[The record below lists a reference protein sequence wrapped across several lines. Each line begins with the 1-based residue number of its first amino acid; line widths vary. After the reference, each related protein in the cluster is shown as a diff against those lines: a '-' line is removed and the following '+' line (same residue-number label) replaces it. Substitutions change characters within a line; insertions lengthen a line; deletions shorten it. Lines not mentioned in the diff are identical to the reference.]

1 MIWVTT
7 SVTRRLEGRQKEI
20 TRRRQE
26 MRKRVVLMN
35 KHCRCTGLIMP
46 GVLAVA
52 LILTSASAVLAQSAG
67 ADSEKRLSVIDANP
81 SLLPNSSLGK
91 YFDPQA
97 AITVDQ
103 AVAYALEHNGELLA
117 ARKEIDAA
125 SALVM
130 QAGLRANPKVDAS
143 VSKTITG
150 TDNNIIVNGML
161 PLELGGRRPARIKVA
176 ERELEMR
183 RQDVSNRERIL
194 AADVRA
200 KFGEALAAI
209 LKLGFDEDL
218 IATSLRGYN
227 LVAARVTEGGTA
239 PLEQNMLLVELN
251 RLRSMRETAEGKAQ
265 IEMLEL
271 RNLIGM
277 TPEEPLRLRGDFN
290 DLITPLSPLAQ
301 ATERALS
308 ERPDLKLAKAAE
320 NFAEARIE
328 QARSE
333 GRLDASLIAGYQRM
347 DFGYPLSGIND
358 AGQLRPIQATFHY
371 FTVGV
376 SLDLPVR
383 NKNQGAIEAALAE
396 AEGAKRRREF
406 LELTVRREV
415 ASAYAQ
421 YNSSARAAEI
431 FRVGV
436 KDQANANLD
445 VVRQTYELGSKTLI
459 DYLGEQRRFI
469 DLQNGYIDALL
480 DTYKARV
487 EIERAT
493 ASSTAIRQQV
503 TQR

>member
-1 MIWVTT
+1 
-7 SVTRRLEGRQKEI
+7 
-20 TRRRQE
+20 
-26 MRKRVVLMN
+26 MN
-35 KHCRCTGLIMP
+35 RHRSRNLIIAS
-46 GVLAVA
+46 VLAIAQFVA
-52 LILTSASAVLAQSAG
+52 GAWAQAQSSA
-67 ADSEKRLSVIDANP
+67 ADSDKQITVINANLAEP
-81 SLLPNSSLGK
+81 PISSLTK
-91 YFDPQA
+91 YFDPQTGL
-97 AITVDQ
+97 TVDQ
-103 AVAYALEHNGELLA
+103 AVTHALEHNGELLA

-125 SALVM
+125 SALVK
-130 QAGLRANPKVDAS
+130 QAALRANPKVDAT
-143 VSKTITG
+143 VSKTVTG
-150 TDNNIIVNGML
+150 IDNNITVNGML
-161 PLELGGRRPARIKVA
+161 PLELNGRRLARIRVA

-183 RQDVSNRERIL
+183 RQDVANRERML
-194 AADVRA
+194 TADVRA

-218 IATSLRGYN
+218 ITTSQRGFN

-239 PLEQNMLLVELN
+239 PLEQNMVLVELN
-251 RLRSMRETAEGKAQ
+251 RLRSTRETAEGKAQ

-277 TPEEPLRLRGDFN
+277 TPDEPLRLRGDFN
-290 DLITPLSPLAQ
+290 DLISPLSPLGE

-320 NFAEARIE
+320 RFAEARIE
-328 QARSE
+328 QARVE

-358 AGQLRPIQATFHY
+358 AGQPRPIQGTFHY
-371 FTVGV
+371 FTVGI

-383 NKNQGAIEAALAE
+383 NKNQGAIEAAVAE

-421 YNSSARAAEI
+421 YNSTARAAEI

-487 EIERAT
+487 EVERAV
-493 ASSTAIRQQV
+493 ASSTASRQQV

>member
-1 MIWVTT
+1 MAT
-7 SVTRRLEGRQKEI
+7 
-20 TRRRQE
+20 
-26 MRKRVVLMN
+26 
-35 KHCRCTGLIMP
+35 
-46 GVLAVA
+46 
-52 LILTSASAVLAQSAG
+52 VLAQSNTARVET
-67 ADSEKRLSVIDANP
+67 SFSTIVVKT
-81 SLLPNSSLGK
+81 SLAPTSAVAR
-91 YFDPQA
+91 YADPQTGL
-97 AITVDQ
+97 TVDQ

-117 ARKEIDAA
+117 ARKEIEAA
-125 SALVM
+125 SALVK
-130 QAGLRANPKVDAS
+130 QATLRANPKVDAN

-150 TDNNIIVNGML
+150 TDNNVILNGML
-161 PLELGGRRPARIKVA
+161 PLELGGRRPARIRVA

-183 RQDVSNRERIL
+183 RQDVTNRERML

-218 IATSLRGYN
+218 IATSQRGYN

-239 PLEQNMLLVELN
+239 PLEQNMVLVELN
-251 RLRSMRETAEGKAQ
+251 RLRSMRETAEGKTQ

-277 TPEEPLRLRGDFN
+277 SPDEPVRLRGDFN
-290 DLITPLSPLAQ
+290 DVIIPLSSLAE
-301 ATERALS
+301 ATDRALS
-308 ERPDLKLAKAAE
+308 DRPDLKLAKAAE
-320 NFAEARIE
+320 SFAEARIE
-328 QARSE
+328 QARAE

-347 DFGYPLSGIND
+347 DSSYPLNGIND
-358 AGQLRPIQATFHY
+358 AGQLSPIRSTFHY

-383 NKNQGAIEAALAE
+383 NKNQGAIEAAVAE
-396 AEGAKRRREF
+396 AEGIKRRREF

-421 YNSSARAAEI
+421 YNSAARAAEI

-445 VVRQTYELGSKTLI
+445 IVRQTYELGSKTLI

-487 EIERAT
+487 EVERAT
-493 ASSTAIRQQV
+493 ASSTTTRQQV

>member
-1 MIWVTT
+1 
-7 SVTRRLEGRQKEI
+7 
-20 TRRRQE
+20 
-26 MRKRVVLMN
+26 MN
-35 KHCRCTGLIMP
+35 KHNSSR
-46 GVLAVA
+46 A
-52 LILTSASAVLAQSAG
+52 LIIASALAIVQIGTGTSAVLAQSS
-67 ADSEKRLSVIDANP
+67 DVDFEKRLSVINT
-81 SLLPNSSLGK
+81 SLSLPPNSSLTK
-91 YFDPQA
+91 YFDPQTGV
-97 AITVDQ
+97 TVEQ
-103 AVAYALEHNGELLA
+103 AVAYALERNGELLA

-125 SALVM
+125 TGLVK
-130 QAGLRANPKVDAS
+130 QATLKANPKVDAS

-150 TDNNIIVNGML
+150 ADNNVTLNGMY
-161 PLELGGRRPARIKVA
+161 PLELGGRRLARIRVA

-183 RQDVSNRERIL
+183 RQDVANRERIL
-194 AADVRA
+194 AANVRA
-200 KFGEALAAI
+200 KFGEALGAI

-218 IATSLRGYN
+218 IATSQRSYD

-239 PLEQNMLLVELN
+239 PLEQNMVLVELN

-277 TPEEPLRLRGDFN
+277 TPDEPLRLRGDFN
-290 DLITPLSPLAQ
+290 DVIAPLLPLAD

-308 ERPDLKLAKAAE
+308 ERPDLRLAKAAE
-320 NFAEARIE
+320 SFAEARIE

-347 DFGYPLSGIND
+347 DSSYPLSGIND
-358 AGQLRPIQATFHY
+358 AGRLSPIRSTFHY

-383 NKNQGAIEAALAE
+383 NKNQGGIEAAVAE

-406 LELTVRREV
+406 LEITVRREV
-415 ASAYAQ
+415 ASAYAL
-421 YNSSARAAEI
+421 YNSAARAAEI

-487 EIERAT
+487 EVERSIASPIAT
-493 ASSTAIRQQV
+493 RQQV

>member
-1 MIWVTT
+1 MNRHRGRNLVIA
-7 SVTRRLEGRQKEI
+7 SVL
-20 TRRRQE
+20 
-26 MRKRVVLMN
+26 
-35 KHCRCTGLIMP
+35 
-46 GVLAVA
+46 
-52 LILTSASAVLAQSAG
+52 LTH
-67 ADSEKRLSVIDANP
+67 
-81 SLLPNSSLGK
+81 LLPGAVSVLGQSNAPDSDKRIDVINASLSSPPISSLTK
-91 YFDPQA
+91 YFDLQSGM
-97 AITVDQ
+97 TVDQ
-103 AVAYALEHNGELLA
+103 AVTYALEHNGELLA

-125 SALVM
+125 SALVK
-130 QAGLRANPKVDAS
+130 QATLRANPKLDAS
-143 VSKTITG
+143 VSKTVTG
-150 TDNNIIVNGML
+150 ADNNITVNGML
-161 PLELGGRRPARIKVA
+161 PLELGGRRPARIRLA

-183 RQDVSNRERIL
+183 RLDVANRERIL

-200 KFGEALAAI
+200 KFGEALAAL
-209 LKLGFDEDL
+209 LKLGFDEDQ
-218 IATSLRGYN
+218 IATSQRGYN

-239 PLEQNMLLVELN
+239 PLEQNMVLVELN
-251 RLRSMRETAEGKAQ
+251 RLKSTRETAEGKAQ

-277 TPEEPLRLRGDFN
+277 APEAPLRLRGDFN
-290 DLITPLSPLAQ
+290 DLIAPLSPLAE
-301 ATERALS
+301 ATARALA

-320 NFAEARIE
+320 SFAEARIE
-328 QARSE
+328 QARAE
-333 GRLDASLIAGYQRM
+333 GRLDASLIAGYQQM
-347 DFGYPLSGIND
+347 AFGYPLNGTND
-358 AGQLRPIQATFHY
+358 AGQLRPIQGNFHY

-383 NKNQGAIEAALAE
+383 NKNQGAVEAAVAQ
-396 AEGAKRRREF
+396 AEGATRRREF

-421 YNSSARAAEI
+421 YNSAARAQEI

-487 EIERAT
+487 EVERAIAAPIVT
-493 ASSTAIRQQV
+493 RQQV

>member
-1 MIWVTT
+1 
-7 SVTRRLEGRQKEI
+7 
-20 TRRRQE
+20 
-26 MRKRVVLMN
+26 MN
-35 KHCRCTGLIMP
+35 KHYSSRRII
-46 GVLAVA
+46 VSALAVA
-52 LILTSASAVLAQSAG
+52 YVLTSASAGVTQSLVARTETT
-67 ADSEKRLSVIDANP
+67 AAVTEPKVTSAI
-81 SLLPNSSLGK
+81 SSPVAR
-91 YFDPQA
+91 YSDPQTGM
-97 AITVDQ
+97 TVDR

-125 SALVM
+125 TALVK
-130 QAGLRANPKVDAS
+130 QAALRANPKVDAS

-150 TDNNIIVNGML
+150 TDNNITVNGML
-161 PLELGGRRPARIKVA
+161 PLELGGRRPARIRVA

-183 RQDVSNRERIL
+183 RPDVANRERML

-218 IATSLRGYN
+218 IATSQRGYN

-239 PLEQNMLLVELN
+239 PLEQNMVLVELN
-251 RLRSMRETAEGKAQ
+251 RLKSMRETAEGKAQ
-265 IEMLEL
+265 IEILEL

-277 TPEEPLRLRGDFN
+277 APDEPLRLRGDFN
-290 DLITPLSPLAQ
+290 DLISPLSPLAE
-301 ATERALS
+301 ATTRALA

-320 NFAEARIE
+320 SFAEARIE
-328 QARSE
+328 QARAE
-333 GRLDASLIAGYQRM
+333 GRLDVSLIAGYQQM
-347 DFGYPLSGIND
+347 AFGYPLNGIND
-358 AGQLRPIQATFHY
+358 AGQLRPIQGTFHY

-383 NKNQGAIEAALAE
+383 NKNQGGIEATVAQ

-421 YNSSARAAEI
+421 YNCAARAQEI

-436 KDQANANLD
+436 KDQASANLN

-459 DYLGEQRRFI
+459 DYLSEQRRFI

-487 EIERAT
+487 EVERAI
-493 ASSTAIRQQV
+493 ASPIATRQQV
-503 TQR
+503 TQK

>member
-1 MIWVTT
+1 
-7 SVTRRLEGRQKEI
+7 
-20 TRRRQE
+20 
-26 MRKRVVLMN
+26 MN
-35 KHCRCTGLIMP
+35 KQWRVRAFLIAS
-46 GVLAVA
+46 VLAIA
-52 LILTSASAVLAQSAG
+52 QILAGASAVRAQSRSR
-67 ADSEKRLSVIDANP
+67 DSETRLSLIKSSR
-81 SLLPNSSLGK
+81 SLPTNSLPTK
-91 YFDPQA
+91 YFDLQTG
-97 AITVDQ
+97 ITVEQ
-103 AVAYALEHNGELLA
+103 AVTYALEHNGELLA

-125 SALVM
+125 SGLVK
-130 QAGLRANPKVDAS
+130 QAVLRANPKVDAT
-143 VSKTITG
+143 VSKTVTG
-150 TDNNIIVNGML
+150 TDNNITLNGML

-183 RQDVSNRERIL
+183 RQDVANRERIL
-194 AADVRA
+194 AAEVRT
-200 KFGEALAAI
+200 KFGEAIAAI

-218 IATSLRGYN
+218 IATSQRGYN
-227 LVAARVTEGGTA
+227 LVAARVIEGGTA
-239 PLEQNMLLVELN
+239 PLEQNMVLVELN
-251 RLRSMRETAEGKAQ
+251 RLRSTRETAEGKTQ

-277 TPEEPLRLRGDFN
+277 APDEPLRLRGDFN
-290 DLITPLSPLAQ
+290 DLITPLSPLGE
-301 ATERALS
+301 ATGLALS

-320 NFAEARIE
+320 SFAEARIE
-328 QARSE
+328 QARTE

-347 DFGYPLSGIND
+347 DFGYPLNGIND
-358 AGQLRPIQATFHY
+358 AGQLRPIQGTFHY

-383 NKNQGAIEAALAE
+383 NKNQGAIEAAVAE
-396 AEGAKRRREF
+396 AEAAKRRREF

-421 YNSSARAAEI
+421 YNSTTRAAEI

-469 DLQNGYIDALL
+469 DLQNGYIDAQL
-480 DTYKARV
+480 DMYKAHV
-487 EIERAT
+487 EVERAVALPM
-493 ASSTAIRQQV
+493 ASRQQV

>member
-1 MIWVTT
+1 MN
-7 SVTRRLEGRQKEI
+7 RLSI
-20 TRRRQE
+20 L
-26 MRKRVVLMN
+26 RVSMA
-35 KHCRCTGLIMP
+35 
-46 GVLAVA
+46 GVLASAQIVVG
-52 LILTSASAVLAQSAG
+52 ASAVFAQSATNTPEG
-67 ADSEKRLSVIDANP
+67 SFSVTNVNW
-81 SLLPNSSLGK
+81 SLVLTAAVAR
-91 YFDPQA
+91 YVDPQSGM
-97 AITVDQ
+97 TVDQ
-103 AVAYALEHNGELLA
+103 AVTYALEHNGELLA

-125 SALVM
+125 SALVK
-130 QAGLRANPKVDAS
+130 QAALRSNPKVDAS
-143 VSKTITG
+143 LAKTITG
-150 TDNNIIVNGML
+150 TDNNITINGML
-161 PLELGGRRPARIKVA
+161 PLELGGRRPARITVA

-183 RQDVSNRERIL
+183 RQDVANRERML

-218 IATSLRGYN
+218 IATSQRGYN

-239 PLEQNMLLVELN
+239 PLEQNMVLVELN
-251 RLRSMRETAEGKAQ
+251 RLRSTRETADGKAQ
-265 IEMLEL
+265 IEMLGM

-277 TPEEPLRLRGDFN
+277 APDEPLRLRGDFGGV
-290 DLITPLSPLAQ
+290 ISPLSPVTE
-301 ATERALS
+301 ATERALA

-320 NFAEARIE
+320 SFAEARIE
-328 QARSE
+328 QARAE
-333 GRLDASLIAGYQRM
+333 GRLDASLIAGYERM
-347 DFGYPLSGIND
+347 DFSFPLNGIND
-358 AGQLRPIQATFHY
+358 AGHLSPIRSTFHY

-383 NKNQGAIEAALAE
+383 NKNQGAIEAAIAE

-406 LELTVRREV
+406 LTLTVRREV

-421 YNSSARAAEI
+421 YNSAARAAEI

-487 EIERAT
+487 AIERAT
-493 ASSTAIRQQV
+493 ASSTATRQQV
-503 TQR
+503 TQK

>member
-1 MIWVTT
+1 MNRLDIGRVMIV
-7 SVTRRLEGRQKEI
+7 
-20 TRRRQE
+20 
-26 MRKRVVLMN
+26 
-35 KHCRCTGLIMP
+35 
-46 GVLAVA
+46 GV
-52 LILTSASAVLAQSAG
+52 LTSAQILASAAAGLAQSNTAG
-67 ADSEKRLSVIDANP
+67 AAKSFSVTTVN
-81 SLLPNSSLGK
+81 LSLGPGSAVAK
-91 YFDPQA
+91 YADPQTGL
-97 AITVDQ
+97 TVDQ
-103 AVAYALEHNGELLA
+103 AVAFALEHNGELLA
-117 ARKEIDAA
+117 TKKEIDAA
-125 SALVM
+125 SALVK
-130 QAGLRANPKVDAS
+130 QASLRANPRVDAS
-143 VSKTITG
+143 VSKTIMG
-150 TDNNIIVNGML
+150 ADNNIAVNGMV
-161 PLELGGRRPARIKVA
+161 PLELGGRRPARIRVA

-183 RQDVSNRERIL
+183 RQDVSNRERML
-194 AADVRA
+194 AADVRT

-218 IATSLRGYN
+218 IATSQRGYN

-239 PLEQNMLLVELN
+239 PLEQNMVLVELN

-277 TPEEPLRLRGDFN
+277 TPEEPLSLRGDFN
-290 DLITPLSPLAQ
+290 DVIAPLPPLTNS
-301 ATERALS
+301 TELALS

-320 NFAEARIE
+320 SFAEARIE
-328 QARSE
+328 QARAE
-333 GRLDASLIAGYQRM
+333 GRLDASFTAGYQRM
-347 DFGYPLSGIND
+347 DSSYPLNGIND
-358 AGQLRPIQATFHY
+358 AGQLSPIRSTFHY

-383 NKNQGAIEAALAE
+383 NKNQGSIEAAVAQ

-406 LELTVRREV
+406 LELTVRRQV
-415 ASAYAQ
+415 ASAYAL
-421 YNSSARAAEI
+421 YNSTARAAEI

-469 DLQNGYIDALL
+469 ELQNGYIDAVL

-487 EIERAT
+487 EIERAVGAPT
-493 ASSTAIRQQV
+493 PTRQQV

>member
-1 MIWVTT
+1 MNRLRILRVTLA
-7 SVTRRLEGRQKEI
+7 S
-20 TRRRQE
+20 
-26 MRKRVVLMN
+26 
-35 KHCRCTGLIMP
+35 
-46 GVLAVA
+46 VLASAQVVVEAVA
-52 LILTSASAVLAQSAG
+52 VRAQSNTPSVENNFSATSLNLLVVPSAAVARYADQQAG
-67 ADSEKRLSVIDANP
+67 V
-81 SLLPNSSLGK
+81 
-91 YFDPQA
+91 
-97 AITVDQ
+97 TVDQ

-125 SALVM
+125 SALVK
-130 QAGLRANPKVDAS
+130 QAALRANPKVDAS
-143 VSKTITG
+143 LAKNIIG
-150 TDNNIIVNGML
+150 KDNNIAVNGML
-161 PLELGGRRPARIKVA
+161 PLELGGRRPARIRVA

-183 RQDVSNRERIL
+183 RQDVANRERML

-209 LKLGFDEDL
+209 IKLGFDEDL
-218 IATSLRGYN
+218 IATSQRGYN

-239 PLEQNMLLVELN
+239 PLEQNMVLVELN

-290 DLITPLSPLAQ
+290 DVIAPLPPLVE
-301 ATERALS
+301 ATQRALS

-320 NFAEARIE
+320 RFAEARID
-328 QARSE
+328 QAQAE

-358 AGQLRPIQATFHY
+358 TGQLRPIQGTFHY

-383 NKNQGAIEAALAE
+383 NKNQGAIEAAVAE
-396 AEGAKRRREF
+396 AEGAKHRREF
-406 LELTVRREV
+406 FELTVRREV

-421 YNSSARAAEI
+421 YNSAARAQEI

-480 DTYKARV
+480 DTYKGRV
-487 EIERAT
+487 EIERAV
-493 ASSTAIRQQV
+493 ASPIAVRQQV

>member
-1 MIWVTT
+1 M
-7 SVTRRLEGRQKEI
+7 
-20 TRRRQE
+20 
-26 MRKRVVLMN
+26 
-35 KHCRCTGLIMP
+35 
-46 GVLAVA
+46 
-52 LILTSASAVLAQSAG
+52 
-67 ADSEKRLSVIDANP
+67 
-81 SLLPNSSLGK
+81 
-91 YFDPQA
+91 
-97 AITVDQ
+97 
-103 AVAYALEHNGELLA
+103 LA
-117 ARKEIDAA
+117 AE
-125 SALVM
+125 
-130 QAGLRANPKVDAS
+130 
-143 VSKTITG
+143 
-150 TDNNIIVNGML
+150 
-161 PLELGGRRPARIKVA
+161 
-176 ERELEMR
+176 
-183 RQDVSNRERIL
+183 
-194 AADVRA
+194 VRT

-218 IATSLRGYN
+218 IATSQGGYN

-239 PLEQNMLLVELN
+239 PLEQNMVLVELN
-251 RLRSMRETAEGKAQ
+251 RLRSIRETAEGKTQ
-265 IEMLEL
+265 IEMLAL

-277 TPEEPLRLRGDFN
+277 TPDEPLRLRGDFN
-290 DLITPLSPLAQ
+290 DVITPLSSVAE

-320 NFAEARIE
+320 SFAEARIE
-328 QARSE
+328 QARAQ
-333 GRLDASLIAGYQRM
+333 GKLDANLTAGYQRM
-347 DFGYPLSGIND
+347 DSSFPLNGIND
-358 AGQLRPIQATFHY
+358 AGGLSPIRSTFHY

-383 NKNQGAIEAALAE
+383 NKNQGTIEAAIAE

-421 YNSSARAAEI
+421 YNSAARAAEI

-480 DTYKARV
+480 DTYKAHV

-493 ASSTAIRQQV
+493 ATSTLTRQQV

>member
-1 MIWVTT
+1 MNRLSILRVSMAGILASAQVVVGTSAVFAQLAT
-7 SVTRRLEGRQKEI
+7 NKPEGSFSVTNVNWSL
-20 TRRRQE
+20 
-26 MRKRVVLMN
+26 V
-35 KHCRCTGLIMP
+35 P
-46 GVLAVA
+46 SAAVA
-52 LILTSASAVLAQSAG
+52 RYA
-67 ADSEKRLSVIDANP
+67 
-81 SLLPNSSLGK
+81 
-91 YFDPQA
+91 DPQSGM
-97 AITVDQ
+97 TVDQ
-103 AVAYALEHNGELLA
+103 AVAYAVEHNGELLA
-117 ARKEIDAA
+117 AHKEIDAA
-125 SALVM
+125 SALVK
-130 QAGLRANPKVDAS
+130 QAALRANPKLDAS
-143 VSKTITG
+143 LSKTITG
-150 TDNNIIVNGML
+150 TDNNITVNGML
-161 PLELGGRRPARIKVA
+161 PLELGGRRPARIRVA

-183 RQDVSNRERIL
+183 RQDVANRERIL

-200 KFGEALAAI
+200 KFGDALAAI

-218 IATSLRGYN
+218 IATSQRGYN

-239 PLEQNMLLVELN
+239 PLEQNLVLVELN

-277 TPEEPLRLRGDFN
+277 TPDEPLRIRGDFN
-290 DLITPLSPLAQ
+290 AVITPLAPPGE
-301 ATERALS
+301 ATERALA

-320 NFAEARIE
+320 SFTEARIE
-328 QARSE
+328 QARAG

-347 DFGYPLSGIND
+347 DFGFPVNGIND
-358 AGQLRPIQATFHY
+358 AGQLSPIRSNFHY
-371 FTVGV
+371 FTVGL

-383 NKNQGAIEAALAE
+383 NKNQGAIEAAVAE

-421 YNSSARAAEI
+421 YNSAARAAEI

-459 DYLGEQRRFI
+459 EYLGEQRRFI
-469 DLQNGYIDALL
+469 DLQNSYIDSLL

-487 EIERAT
+487 EIERAI
-493 ASSTAIRQQV
+493 ASSTATRQQV
-503 TQR
+503 TQK

>member
-1 MIWVTT
+1 MN
-7 SVTRRLEGRQKEI
+7 RLRI
-20 TRRRQE
+20 L
-26 MRKRVVLMN
+26 RVIVV
-35 KHCRCTGLIMP
+35 
-46 GVLAVA
+46 GVLALGQVVIGPA
-52 LILTSASAVLAQSAG
+52 AVSAQSIASP
-67 ADSEKRLSVIDANP
+67 AESSLSVNV
-81 SLLPNSSLGK
+81 SLPLVPTAAVAK
-91 YFDPQA
+91 YADPQTGLT
-97 AITVDQ
+97 IDQ
-103 AVAYALEHNGELLA
+103 AVAYALEHNGELQA
-117 ARKEIDAA
+117 SRKEIDAA
-125 SALVM
+125 SALVK
-130 QAGLRANPKVDAS
+130 QAAFRSNPKVDAS

-150 TDNNIIVNGML
+150 TDNNITLNGML
-161 PLELGGRRPARIKVA
+161 PLELGGRRPARIRVA

-183 RQDVSNRERIL
+183 RQDVANRERLL
-194 AADVRA
+194 AADVRV

-218 IATSLRGYN
+218 IATSQRGYN

-239 PLEQNMLLVELN
+239 PLEQNMVLVELN

-290 DLITPLSPLAQ
+290 DVIAPLPPLTTSVDLAF
-301 ATERALS
+301 S
-308 ERPDLKLAKAAE
+308 YRPDLKLAKAAE
-320 NFAEARIE
+320 SFAEARIE

-333 GRLDASLIAGYQRM
+333 GRLDASLTAGYQRM
-347 DFGYPLSGIND
+347 DSSYPLNGIND
-358 AGQLRPIQATFHY
+358 AGQLSPIRSTFHY

-376 SLDLPVR
+376 SLELPVR
-383 NKNQGAIEAALAE
+383 NKNQGGIEAAVAE

-406 LELTVRREV
+406 LDLTVRREV
-415 ASAYAQ
+415 ASAYAL
-421 YNSSARAAEI
+421 YNSTARAAEI

-436 KDQANANLD
+436 KDQANVNLD

-487 EIERAT
+487 EVERSIASPIAT
-493 ASSTAIRQQV
+493 GQQV

>member
-1 MIWVTT
+1 MNSIL
-7 SVTRRLEGRQKEI
+7 RR
-20 TRRRQE
+20 T
-26 MRKRVVLMN
+26 MV
-35 KHCRCTGLIMP
+35 
-46 GVLAVA
+46 GVLA
-52 LILTSASAVLAQSAG
+52 SAQIVVGTAQVLAQSITSPAE
-67 ADSEKRLSVIDANP
+67 SSLSVNVRLTLVP
-81 SLLPNSSLGK
+81 SAAVAK
-91 YFDPQA
+91 YADQQTGVT
-97 AITVDQ
+97 IDQ

-125 SALVM
+125 SALVK
-130 QAGLRANPKVDAS
+130 QASLRANPKVDAS
-143 VSKTITG
+143 LAKTVTG
-150 TDNNIIVNGML
+150 SDNNITVNGTL

-183 RQDVSNRERIL
+183 QQDFANRERML
-194 AADVRA
+194 AADVRT

-218 IATSLRGYN
+218 IATSQRGYN

-239 PLEQNMLLVELN
+239 PLEQNMVLVELN
-251 RLRSMRETAEGKAQ
+251 RLRSMRETAEGKTQ
-265 IEMLEL
+265 IEMFEL

-277 TPEEPLRLRGDFN
+277 TPGEPLRLRGDFN
-290 DLITPLSPLAQ
+290 DVITPLSPVAE
-301 ATERALS
+301 ATMRALA

-320 NFAEARIE
+320 SLAEARIE

-347 DFGYPLSGIND
+347 DFGYPLNGIND
-358 AGQLRPIQATFHY
+358 AGQLRPIQGTFHY

-383 NKNQGAIEAALAE
+383 NKNQGAVEAAVAE
-396 AEGAKRRREF
+396 AEGTKRRREF
-406 LELTVRREV
+406 IELTVRREV

-421 YNSSARAAEI
+421 YNSAARAAEI

-445 VVRQTYELGSKTLI
+445 VVRQKYELGSKTLI

-487 EIERAT
+487 EIERAV
-493 ASSTAIRQQV
+493 ASPLAIRQQV

>member
-1 MIWVTT
+1 MNRYRSSGAFLIASALSVVQIVT
-7 SVTRRLEGRQKEI
+7 G
-20 TRRRQE
+20 
-26 MRKRVVLMN
+26 
-35 KHCRCTGLIMP
+35 
-46 GVLAVA
+46 
-52 LILTSASAVLAQSAG
+52 ASAVLAQSSD
-67 ADSEKRLSVIDANP
+67 ADSETRESVINA
-81 SLLPNSSLGK
+81 SLSLPPNSSLGK
-91 YFDPQA
+91 YFDTQTG
-97 AITVDQ
+97 ITVEQ
-103 AVAYALEHNGELLA
+103 AVTYALEHNGELLA
-117 ARKEIDAA
+117 ARNEIDAA
-125 SALVM
+125 SALVR
-130 QAGLRANPKVDAS
+130 QAALRANPKMDAS
-143 VSKTITG
+143 LSKTVTG
-150 TDNNIIVNGML
+150 TDNTITVNGML
-161 PLELGGRRPARIKVA
+161 PLELGGRRPARIRVA

-183 RQDVSNRERIL
+183 RQDVANRERML

-209 LKLGFDEDL
+209 IKLGFDEDL
-218 IATSLRGYN
+218 IATSQRGYN

-239 PLEQNMLLVELN
+239 PLEQNMILVELN
-251 RLRSMRETAEGKAQ
+251 RLRSIRETAEGKAQ

-277 TPEEPLRLRGDFN
+277 RPDEPLRLRGDFN
-290 DLITPLSPLAQ
+290 DVIVPLVALAD
-301 ATERALS
+301 ATDHALS
-308 ERPDLKLAKAAE
+308 DRPDLKLAKAAE
-320 NFAEARIE
+320 SFAEARIE
-328 QARSE
+328 QARAE
-333 GRLDASLIAGYQRM
+333 GRLDASLIVGYQQM
-347 DFGYPLSGIND
+347 KFGYPLNGIND
-358 AGQLRPIQATFHY
+358 AGQLRPIQGTFHY

-383 NKNQGAIEAALAE
+383 NKNQGAIEAAVAE
-396 AEGAKRRREF
+396 TEAAKRRREF

-421 YNSSARAAEI
+421 YNSTARAAEI

-445 VVRQTYELGSKTLI
+445 VVRQSYELGSKTLI

-493 ASSTAIRQQV
+493 ASSVATRQQV